1 MGAQTAA
8 YALRPWTDVVVPH
21 ADVRS
26 GELSQGTFAANLAA
40 VAYRHSEEPVYAD
53 AASFFAAT
61 HLTAAMRVLLR
72 DVFGVLAGRGGDR
85 ALQLRTPFG
94 GGKTHTLLALLH
106 LARERAAVADA
117 IDLEGI
123 PDPGAV
129 RVAVLSGEYLDPQ
142 RGREVEGRTIR
153 TLWGELAYQ
162 LGGWEAYDALLVDGE
177 EGTPPGGER
186 LARLLAHGPT
196 LVLLDEVLVYI
207 LKGRAI
213 ARGDSNA
220 GQQAL
225 LFMQNLTEAVNQQR
239 EAAMVYSL
247 QASVGEAVQE
257 EGLLQTLEHI
267 TARIDARREPVS
279 GDEVLKV
286 VQRRLFE
293 STGEPDVARE
303 VARAY
308 AGLVERELLAGA
320 ETDDERREAVDAAQR
335 LERRIEDS
343 YPFHPELIDLMYQRW
358 GSLPSY
364 QRTRG
369 ALQFLAT
376 VVHAL
381 WERRGEG
388 EPQGLIGPGDVGL
401 GDEDV
406 RASFFEQ
413 VGQTNQYAAVVEADF
428 LGAGAGTR
436 IIDERVGSGSPALRR
451 LRVGTRVATSIA
463 LLSFGAR
470 EGEERGAL
478 EREVLE
484 ATLVP
489 GLDVNLIRSAL
500 RDLRA
505 ETLLY
510 LHYTGRRYRF
520 ETTPNLNKLVTDEEA
535 KLEGDEVLA
544 DVRRRLERALAGA
557 PSREVA
563 LWPRDSSQIPDR
575 VPGFVIAYLPLDAD
589 TQVEALAALA
599 TTHGGGPRS
608 HKNAVAL
615 AVPSGSAGEQ
625 ARRCARTA
633 LAIASLLSRGSRLGF
648 SAEQKAELKERA
660 GDAERALASHLG
672 QIYGEVLVPVESD
685 GPGGVRFE
693 RVDMGTVLA
702 AGRTLHERIHDA
714 LADKVFDSLTARRL
728 VSLSHLAEREAVR
741 CDTLAQSFFS
751 YYQYTKLWSADALRA
766 AIAKGVSEGLFAYA
780 TGASGEGADVRVE
793 APALIQLRSAPPAGE
808 IDLGA
813 GAALL
818 TTERAKALMPT
829 PPEPQPIGTGTEP
842 PPSPPGVIDP
852 TPPPPSV
859 SGSNALSLTIRA
871 TEDDLHTLQLALVG
885 LREIVRPGTL
895 RIALTVQAE
904 RDGEIDRA
912 QYQNRV
918 RQHLEEDPDV
928 TFEERW

>member
-1 MGAQTAA
+1 
-8 YALRPWTDVVVPH
+8 VC
-21 ADVRS
+21 
-26 GELSQGTFAANLAA
+26 
-40 VAYRHSEEPVYAD
+40 
-53 AASFFAAT
+53 
-61 HLTAAMRVLLR
+61 
-72 DVFGVLAGRGGDR
+72 VFPPPNGV
-85 ALQLRTPFG
+85 LQLRTPFG

-106 LARERAAVADA
+106 LARDRAAVAGA
-117 IDLEGI
+117 TDLEGI

-142 RGREVEGRTIR
+142 RGREVDGRTIR

-162 LGGWEAYDALLVDGE
+162 LGGWEAYDALLVDGD

-186 LARLLAHGPT
+186 LASLLGRGPT
-196 LVLLDEVLVYI
+196 LVLLDEVLIYI
-207 LKGRAI
+207 ATGRAI
-213 ARGDSNA
+213 PRGDSSA

-225 LFMQNLTEAVNQQR
+225 IFMQHLTEAVNQQR
-239 EAAMVYSL
+239 WAAMVYSL

-293 STGEPDVARE
+293 STGEPAVARE

-308 AGLVERELLAGA
+308 AALVERELLAGA
-320 ETDDERREAVDAAQR
+320 ETDDERREAVDAAER
-335 LERRIEDS
+335 LEGRIEES

-401 GDEDV
+401 GDEAV

-428 LGAGAGTR
+428 LGADAGTR

-451 LRVGTRVATSIA
+451 LRVGSRVATAIA

-489 GLDVNLIRSAL
+489 GLDANLIRSAL
-500 RDLRA
+500 GDLRR

-544 DVRRRLERALAGA
+544 ELRRRLERALAGA
-557 PSREVA
+557 PPREVA

-589 TQVEALAALA
+589 TRVEALAALA
-599 TTHGGGPRS
+599 TTHGSGPRS
-608 HKNAVAL
+608 HKNGVAL

-672 QIYGEVLVPVESD
+672 QVYDEVLLPVDSD
-685 GPGGVRFE
+685 GPGGARFE
-693 RVDMGTVLA
+693 RVDLGTVLA
-702 AGRTLHERIHDA
+702 AGRTTHELIHDA

-728 VSLSHLAEREAVR
+728 VTLSGLAEREVVP
-741 CDTLAQSFFS
+741 CDSLAQSFFS

-766 AIAKGVSEGLFAYA
+766 AVAKGVGEGLCAYA
-780 TGASGEGADVRVE
+780 AGVRGEGAEVRVE
-793 APALIQLRSAPPAGE
+793 EPALIQLGVAPPASE

-813 GAALL
+813 GTALL
-818 TTERAKALMPT
+818 TVERARALMPP
-829 PPEPQPIGTGTEP
+829 PPEPPSAGTGTEP
-842 PPSPPGVIDP
+842 PTTPPPGVVTPPP
-852 TPPPPSV
+852 TPPPV
-859 SGSNALSLTIRA
+859 SAANALSLTVQA
-871 TEDDLHTLQLALVG
+871 TEDDLHTLQLALAG
-885 LREIVRPGTL
+885 LRDVVRPGTL
-895 RIALTVQAE
+895 RITLTVQAQ
-904 RDGEIDRA
+904 RTGGEIDRA

>member
-1 MGAQTAA
+1 MGDQATA
-8 YALRPWTDVVVPH
+8 YTLRPWTDVVVPH

-26 GELSQGTFAANLAA
+26 GHLSQGTFAANLAA

-61 HLTAAMRVLLR
+61 HLTGAMRVLLR

-106 LARERAAVADA
+106 LARDRTAVAGA
-117 IDLEGI
+117 TDLEGV
-123 PDPGAV
+123 PDPGPV

-142 RGREVEGRTIR
+142 RGRKVDGRTIR

-162 LGGWEAYDALLVDGE
+162 LGGWDAYDALLVDGE

-186 LARLLAHGPT
+186 LAARLDQGPT

-239 EAAMVYSL
+239 EAVMVYSL

-320 ETDDERREAVDAAQR
+320 EADDERREAVDAAQR

-388 EPQGLIGPGDVGL
+388 EPQGLIAPATWASVMKTCA
-401 GDEDV
+401 
-406 RASFFEQ
+406 RASSSRSARP
-413 VGQTNQYAAVVEADF
+413 TSTRRWVEADF

-484 ATLVP
+484 AT
-489 GLDVNLIRSAL
+489 R
-500 RDLRA
+500 
-505 ETLLY
+505 
-510 LHYTGRRYRF
+510 
-520 ETTPNLNKLVTDEEA
+520 
-535 KLEGDEVLA
+535 
-544 DVRRRLERALAGA
+544 
-557 PSREVA
+557 
-563 LWPRDSSQIPDR
+563 WCPDW
-575 VPGFVIAYLPLDAD
+575 
-589 TQVEALAALA
+589 T
-599 TTHGGGPRS
+599 
-608 HKNAVAL
+608 
-615 AVPSGSAGEQ
+615 
-625 ARRCARTA
+625 RT
-633 LAIASLLSRGSRLGF
+633 
-648 SAEQKAELKERA
+648 
-660 GDAERALASHLG
+660 
-672 QIYGEVLVPVESD
+672 
-685 GPGGVRFE
+685 
-693 RVDMGTVLA
+693 
-702 AGRTLHERIHDA
+702 
-714 LADKVFDSLTARRL
+714 
-728 VSLSHLAEREAVR
+728 
-741 CDTLAQSFFS
+741 
-751 YYQYTKLWSADALRA
+751 
-766 AIAKGVSEGLFAYA
+766 
-780 TGASGEGADVRVE
+780 
-793 APALIQLRSAPPAGE
+793 
-808 IDLGA
+808 
-813 GAALL
+813 
-818 TTERAKALMPT
+818 
-829 PPEPQPIGTGTEP
+829 
-842 PPSPPGVIDP
+842 
-852 TPPPPSV
+852 
-859 SGSNALSLTIRA
+859 
-871 TEDDLHTLQLALVG
+871 
-885 LREIVRPGTL
+885 
-895 RIALTVQAE
+895 
-904 RDGEIDRA
+904 
-912 QYQNRV
+912 
-918 RQHLEEDPDV
+918 
-928 TFEERW
+928 